1 MDERR
6 QYFRIKNY
14 GEINASL
21 SNRTLEVIEI
31 SSKGVL
37 VIKKHSDV
45 PKKGKLTIK
54 IHNFSMDL
62 GYKVLRVE
70 KESMVLLF
78 INEKETKE
86 LFVVLKKIRDERKH
100 KVD

>member
-31 SSKGVL
+31 SSKGIL

-45 PKKGKLTIK
+45 PNNGKLTIK

-62 GYKVLRVE
+62 NYKVLRVE

-78 INEKETKE
+78 INEEETKE